1 MTTVNTGNNY
11 LNGLRGPDT
20 NGVKVTDGKQNLTQE
35 DFFALLTEQLAY
47 QDPTKPADNDQ
58 MIAQMTNFT
67 MAEGISNMSKEFA
80 AFSQSMT
87 SGQTLQASS
96 LIGRNILIPSGNVK
110 VADGASTTGVIAAPQ
125 SAQNVAIR
133 IEDSNG
139 QLVRTMQMGDKEA
152 GTFKFEWDGKDSDG
166 NPVDDGNYVIKA
178 EGRIGNKNTALTVAT
193 HTRVNSVNVGAS
205 GQGITVNTSLGPVAF
220 SDVIEVSE
228 VSG

>member
-1 MTTVNTGNNY
+1 M
-11 LNGLRGPDT
+11 RGVDS
-20 NGVKVTDGKQNLTQE
+20 NGVEVTDGSQNLSQE

-80 AFSQSMT
+80 SFSQSMT

-96 LIGRNILIPSGNVK
+96 LIGRNILIPSGNVS
-110 VADGASTTGVIAAPQ
+110 VTDGNTTTGVIAAPQ
-125 SAQNVAIR
+125 SAQNVALR
-133 IEDSNG
+133 IEDANG
-139 QLVRTMQMGDKEA
+139 QLIRTIQLGNKEA
-152 GTFKFEWDGKDSDG
+152 GTFNFEWDGKDSDG
-166 NPVDDGNYVIKA
+166 NPVEDGNYVIKA
-178 EGRIGNKNTALTVAT
+178 QGRIGNDNTALTVAT

>member
-11 LNGLRGPDT
+11 LNGLRGADT
-20 NGVKVTDGKQNLTQE
+20 SGVQVTDGQQNLTQE

-80 AFSQSMT
+80 TFSQSMT

-96 LIGRNILIPSGNVK
+96 LIGRNILIPSGNVS
-110 VADGASTTGVIAAPQ
+110 VSDGSTTTGVIAAPQ
-125 SAQNVAIR
+125 SAQNVAVR
-133 IEDSNG
+133 IEDSSG
-139 QLVRTMQMGDKEA
+139 QLIRTIQMGNKEA
-152 GTFKFEWDGKDSDG
+152 GTFNFEWDGKDANGD
-166 NPVDDGNYVIKA
+166 PVADGNYVIKA
-178 EGRIGNKNTALTVAT
+178 QGRIGNNNTALTVAT